1 MANKINKP
9 LCATSYGNTG
19 FGDCFLEPSKIV
31 GAFQVPSNFEITES
45 DLADLQEFLN
55 IKLHAA
61 IGSRIF
67 PYHNFISVTPNTE
80 DVSITTTD
88 YGAKYITR
96 DGFYDWSFRYL
107 KGGVQLH
114 QEIAKNAGSN
124 KYFLF
129 YDDNGVLYGYTTGG
143 KLKGIPVD
151 IFYVK
156 PWDLPTGADQ
166 ANYLLRFIV
175 NPIYLNKG
183 NLGFLKIGGNDD
195 FNFNLFDILGL
206 QDVILTIIDQT
217 GNVATVQAR
226 TKISDVNLYD
236 AYKTNL
242 LQTTAW
248 RAFKSDGTLSSVT
261 TVADN
266 ASDEGF
272 DVTVNALNY
281 QQEFDGA
288 EMKIQ
293 LAIPSVLKAPPI
305 SMEGYEDQDG
315 VPFIVESASS

>member
-1 MANKINKP
+1 MATINKP

-31 GAFQVPSNFEITES
+31 GAIQVPSNFEISES
-45 DLADLQEFLN
+45 DLATLQAFFETK
-55 IKLHAA
+55 IHAA
-61 IGSRIF
+61 IGTRIF
-67 PYHNFISVTPNTE
+67 PYHNFISVTDNTE

-96 DGFYDWSFRYL
+96 DGFYDFSFRYFR
-107 KGGVQLH
+107 GGVQLH

-151 IFYVK
+151 IFYVN
-156 PWDLPTGADQ
+156 PWRLPTGADGAQ
-166 ANYLLRFIV
+166 YLLRFII
-175 NPIYLNKG
+175 NPIYMNKG
-183 NLGFLKIGGNDD
+183 NLGFIKVKDAL
-195 FNFNLFDILGL
+195 NFNLFDIVGL
-206 QDVILTIIDQT
+206 QEVTLTIIDQA
-217 GNVATVQAR
+217 GNVATVQAK

-248 RAFKSDGTLSSVT
+248 RAFKSDGTASSVT
-261 TVADN
+261 NVADN
-266 ASDEGF
+266 AADEAF
-272 DVTVNALNY
+272 DVTVNDADY
-281 QQEFDGA
+281 QAEVDGA

-293 LAIPSVLKAPPI
+293 LALASILRAAPI
-305 SMEGYEDQDG
+305 SMEGFDDSDG
-315 VPFIVESASS
+315 VAFIVESASS

>member
-19 FGDCFLEPSKIV
+19 FGDCFLQPSKIV
-31 GAFQVPSNFEITES
+31 GAFQVTSTFEISEG
-45 DLADLQEFLN
+45 DLTDLQDFLN
-55 IKLHAA
+55 TKVHAA
-61 IGSRIF
+61 IGTRIF
-67 PYHNFISVTPNTE
+67 PYHNFITLTDNTE

-96 DGFYDWSFRYL
+96 DGFYDFSFRYL

-114 QEIAKNAGSN
+114 QDIAKNAGSN

-129 YDDNGVLYGYTTGG
+129 YDDNGVLYGYTSGG

-151 IFYVK
+151 IFYVN
-156 PWDLPTGADQ
+156 PWRLPTGADE
-166 ANYLLRFIV
+166 ASYLLRFII

-183 NLGFLKIGGNDD
+183 NLGFLKVADSL
-195 FNFNLFDILGL
+195 NFNLFDVSGL
-206 QDVILTIIDQT
+206 QEVDLAIIDQV
-217 GNVATVQAR
+217 GNVATVKVTTR
-226 TKISDVNLYD
+226 ISGIDLYTSH
-236 AYKTNL
+236 KTNL
-242 LQTTAW
+242 LQVTAW
-248 RAFKSDGTLSSVT
+248 RAFKSDGTASSVT

-266 ASDEGF
+266 AADEAF
-272 DVTVNALNY
+272 DVTVNALHY
-281 QQEFDGA
+281 EQELDGA

-293 LAIPSVLKAPPI
+293 LAIPSVLKAAPI
-305 SMEGYEDQDG
+305 SMEGFDDSDG